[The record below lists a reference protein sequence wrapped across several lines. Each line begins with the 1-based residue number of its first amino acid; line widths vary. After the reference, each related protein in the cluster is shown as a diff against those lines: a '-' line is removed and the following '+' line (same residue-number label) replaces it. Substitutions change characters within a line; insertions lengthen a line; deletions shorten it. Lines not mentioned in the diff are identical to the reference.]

1 MNKESF
7 KNGGLF
13 VENEQSLEELKKIC
27 LEQMEQSKNLNYKS
41 TTSSESFNY
50 TLLYCLSFQ
59 TFSILK
65 AISTL
70 DNTIKQLIKTK
81 VK

>member
-1 MNKESF
+1 MDKESF
-7 KNGGLF
+7 KNGGLH
-13 VENEQSLEELKKIC
+13 VEGEQSLEELMKLC
-27 LEQMEQSKNLNYKS
+27 SEQMKQSKNLNYKS
-41 TTSSESFNY
+41 TTSSESFNH

>member
-7 KNGGLF
+7 KNGGLY
-13 VENEQSLEELKKIC
+13 VEDEQSLEEFMKIC
-27 LEQMEQSKNLNYKS
+27 SKQMEQSKILNYKS
-41 TTSSESFNY
+41 TTSSESFNH

-70 DNTIKQLIKTK
+70 DKTIKQLIKTK

>member
-7 KNGGLF
+7 KNGGLHI
-13 VENEQSLEELKKIC
+13 ESEQSLEELMKIY
-27 LEQMEQSKNLNYKS
+27 LKQMEQSKILNYKS
-41 TTSSESFNY
+41 TTSSESFNH

-70 DNTIKQLIKTK
+70 NNTIKQLIKTK

>member
-7 KNGGLF
+7 KNGGLY
-13 VENEQSLEELKKIC
+13 VEDEQSLEEFMKIC
-27 LEQMEQSKNLNYKS
+27 SKQMEQSKILNYKS
-41 TTSSESFNY
+41 TTSSESFNH

-59 TFSILK
+59 TFSVLK

-70 DNTIKQLIKTK
+70 DNTIKQLIKTNIK
-81 VK
+81 